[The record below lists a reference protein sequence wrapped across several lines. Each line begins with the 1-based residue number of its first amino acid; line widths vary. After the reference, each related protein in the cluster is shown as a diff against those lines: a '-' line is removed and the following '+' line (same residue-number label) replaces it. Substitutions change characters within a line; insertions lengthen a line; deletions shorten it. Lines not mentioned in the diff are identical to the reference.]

1 MVLLLVLFAFLS
13 DNLPSLLLSIAAL
26 SLHELCHVLMAK
38 ALGYRI
44 SSIELEPFG
53 FIARLEETIA
63 DRWDELLIASS
74 GPLFSL
80 VAGTA
85 FLALKGQFHGDFTY
99 FEEFGRINLWIAIV
113 NLIPALPL
121 DGGRAVKAA
130 LSGLVQEKVA
140 IKMLSFVGVGVG
152 LLLGVLFVWMLIEGQ
167 WNITFLIWGL
177 FLPFAAWREWRTQ
190 KGYRVSAMLRRASA
204 LRSGSAVPV
213 RHTAVHGSLPA
224 KDALKLFGEGRYTVL
239 YVVDDGAKKL
249 GELDETSL
257 LKGISKAGQEAVL
270 SDLFGSLR

>member
-1 MVLLLVLFAFLS
+1 MLLLVFFAFLG

-26 SLHELCHVLMAK
+26 SLHELCHALMAK

-53 FIARLEETIA
+53 FIARLEKNIA

-85 FLALKGQFHGDFTY
+85 FLALKGQFGGDFHY
-99 FEEFGRINLWIAIV
+99 FEEFGRINLWIAVV

-121 DGGRAVKAA
+121 DGGRAAKAA
-130 LSGLVQEKVA
+130 LSGLLQEKSS
-140 IKMLSFVGVGVG
+140 IKLLCSIGAGVG
-152 LLLGVLFVWMLIEGQ
+152 LLLGALFAWMLIEGQ
-167 WNITFLIWGL
+167 WNITFLIWGV
-177 FLPFAAWREWRTQ
+177 FLPLAAWREWRTQ
-190 KGYRVSAMLRRASA
+190 KGYRVSAMLRRTSA
-204 LRSGSAVPV
+204 MRSGSAVPV

-224 KDALKLFGEGRYTVL
+224 KEALKLFGDGRYTVL
-239 YVVDDGAKKL
+239 YVVDDEAKKL
-249 GELDETSL
+249 GELNEASL
-257 LKGISKAGQEAVL
+257 LNGIAEKGQEAAL
-270 SDLFGSLR
+270 CDLFGPLR